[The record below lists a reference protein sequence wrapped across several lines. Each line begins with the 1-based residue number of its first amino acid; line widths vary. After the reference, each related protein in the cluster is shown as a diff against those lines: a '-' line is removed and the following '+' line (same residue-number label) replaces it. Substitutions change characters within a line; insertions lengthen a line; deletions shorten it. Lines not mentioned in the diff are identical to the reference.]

1 MRVAKVEE
9 HHTLNQI
16 DELLKRY
23 RTDAEVYVR
32 LLYIHGL
39 KCGLKSKDIAEV
51 LNKSPQICSKWLKN
65 YNEMGLE
72 GITSNRSKSGTKSK
86 LNKED
91 LEKLRK
97 ILTHTGQYYTLE
109 DARDIIYLLFN
120 VKYTSKQ
127 TWIIV
132 RKKLKLSYGKPF
144 INYSEQPENH
154 RLILKKTRRYS
165 T

>member
-32 LLYIHGL
+32 LLYIRGL

-72 GITSNRSKSGTKSK
+72 GITS
-86 LNKED
+86 
-91 LEKLRK
+91 
-97 ILTHTGQYYTLE
+97 IVYYQINFHKNSSTQ
-109 DARDIIYLLFN
+109 FS
-120 VKYTSKQ
+120 VKDSLQ
-127 TWIIV
+127 AF
-132 RKKLKLSYGKPF
+132 L
-144 INYSEQPENH
+144 
-154 RLILKKTRRYS
+154 
-165 T
+165 

>member
-16 DELLKRY
+16 DELLKMY

-32 LLYIHGL
+32 LLYIRGL

-97 ILTHTGQYYTLE
+97 ILTQTGQYYTLE
-109 DARDIIYLLFN
+109 DAREIIYLLFN
-120 VKYTSKQ
+120 VKYTQKQ
-127 TWIIV
+127 TWVIV
-132 RKKLKLSYGKPF
+132 RKKLKLNYGKPF

-154 RLILKKTRRYS
+154 RLILKKN
-165 T
+165 

>member
-1 MRVAKVEE
+1 MIYDNHRVTKAED

-16 DELLKRY
+16 DELLKRD
-23 RTDAEVYVR
+23 RTGAEVYVR
-32 LLYIHGL
+32 LLYIRGL
-39 KCGLKSKDIAEV
+39 KCRLKSKDIAEV
-51 LNKSPQICSKWLKN
+51 LKKSPQIYSKWLKN

-97 ILTHTGQYYTLE
+97 ILTQTGQYYTLK
-109 DARDIIYLLFN
+109 DAREIIYLLFN

-127 TWIIV
+127 TGVTV
-132 RKKLKLSYGKPF
+132 RKKLKLSYEKQF

-154 RLILKKTRRYS
+154 
-165 T
+165 

>member
-16 DELLKRY
+16 DELLKMY
-23 RTDAEVYVR
+23 KTDAEVYVR
-32 LLYIHGL
+32 LLYIRGL

-97 ILTHTGQYYTLE
+97 ILTQTGQYYTLE
-109 DARDIIYLLFN
+109 DAREIIYLLFN
-120 VKYTSKQ
+120 VKYTQKQ
-127 TWIIV
+127 TWVIV

-154 RLILKKTRRYS
+154 RLILKKN
-165 T
+165 

>member
-1 MRVAKVEE
+1 MRIAKVEE

-32 LLYIHGL
+32 LLYIRGL

-97 ILTHTGQYYTLE
+97 ILTQTGQYYTLE

-154 RLILKKTRRYS
+154 RLILKKN
-165 T
+165 

>member
-1 MRVAKVEE
+1 MKYIIMRVAKVEE
-9 HHTLNQI
+9 HHSLEQI
-16 DELLKRY
+16 DELLILY

-32 LLYIHGL
+32 LLYIRGV
-39 KCGLKSKDIAEV
+39 KCGIKSKVIAEV

-65 YNEMGLE
+65 YNELGLE

-86 LNKED
+86 LNEKD

-97 ILTHTGQYYTLE
+97 ILTQTGQYYTLE

-120 VKYTSKQ
+120 VKYTPKQ
-127 TWIIV
+127 TWVTV

-144 INYSEQPENH
+144 INYSEQPDNH
-154 RLILKKTRRYS
+154 KSILKKN
-165 T
+165 

>member
-16 DELLKRY
+16 DELLKMY

-32 LLYIHGL
+32 LLYIRGL

-97 ILTHTGQYYTLE
+97 ILTQTGQYYTLE
-109 DARDIIYLLFN
+109 DAREIIYLLFN
-120 VKYTSKQ
+120 VKYTQKQ
-127 TWIIV
+127 TWVIV

-154 RLILKKTRRYS
+154 RLILKKN
-165 T
+165 